1 MLANLSNSEISIS
14 PAMSG
19 STASACSFKDRL
31 RVYSDERVQRGVYGE
46 VQGELFDLV
55 RDLFI
60 HAGIKDS
67 FPKSLTAGRG
77 VWDSLKCPSKSKIKG
92 IKKPE
97 LEDFTEKVCRFLVER
112 CYPLLDR
119 LSNEVE
125 DSERKLLDSQEEVI
139 VSQRALV
146 EAQGQ
151 LVKLQC
157 ELLEKRD
164 KEITA
169 VQSTAEE
176 EIKTFSSVLQKRC
189 DTALA
194 PKRISTAISSAT
206 EDRMSN
212 VLVHGLSDHKS
223 ENNNDL
229 EIEVRCV
236 FDIMGECTTNVWGM
250 ERLGRYKE
258 GTDRPV
264 KLRLSGRNFRD
275 RVLSSKSSLRKSKDY
290 KDIFI
295 SPDRSPEEREERRK
309 LVAEL
314 KEKKVAEPGKTF
326 GIRGGK
332 VTEVVI

>member
-1 MLANLSNSEISIS
+1 
-14 PAMSG
+14 MSG

-31 RVYSDERVQRGVYGE
+31 RVYSDERVQRSVYGE

-55 RDLFI
+55 RDLFS

-67 FPKSLTAGRG
+67 FPKSLTAGRS
-77 VWDSLKCPSKSKIKG
+77 VWDSLKCPTKSKIKG

-97 LEDFTEKVCRFLVER
+97 LEDFTEKVCRFLMER

-125 DSERKLLDSQEEVI
+125 DSERRLLDGQEELI
-139 VSQRALV
+139 ASQRALV

-157 ELLEKRD
+157 ELLDKRD

-176 EIKTFSSVLQKRC
+176 EIKTFSSVLKKQC

-212 VLVHGLSDHKS
+212 LIVHGLDDCKS
-223 ENNNDL
+223 ENNTDL
-229 EIEVRCV
+229 ELDVRRL
-236 FDIMGECTTNVWGM
+236 FDKMGECTTNVWGM

-258 GTDRPV
+258 GTNRPV

-275 RVLSSKSSLRKSKDY
+275 RILSSKSSLKNSQDY
-290 KDIFI
+290 KDIYI

-314 KEKKVAEPGKTF
+314 RARKEKEPGKTF

-332 VTEVVI
+332 VVEVVI